1 MISNITLGKSGLP
14 EYLENGRK
22 ASSQYSRDEK
32 DERLFVDGS
41 IEALS
46 DSIELVQK
54 NKNWK
59 NSYYHCTL
67 AFTHDEWEQLCGEE
81 GKLQEVVRE
90 YIRLNFPNHSL
101 DELIFH
107 AEAHVPKI
115 LYEAAEPKRGGAHA
129 KYSET
134 ELIERHPHIH
144 IGISQQ
150 NALYSGQVSA
160 GGIKGIA
167 SRAKSIEFKQCCDEI
182 LCSKYDLVPAVA
194 GEGKEPVKR
203 KSLEKNLQIWAK
215 YQRAAKGRSKGKE
228 LKSTLDTNIDVVDVV
243 YGDLSKTNS
252 LKVVAIKDEE
262 IALKEIAKSCLKNL
276 KQIYNPSE
284 VEKQIDGAVMARL
297 REIDSGKLIP
307 FISQYFGIPADKIRK
322 SEGENKIE
330 IFQDGKWKKNSNTDF
345 CAKILGLDRGET
357 VKLVTVFSALDA
369 AGVKPE
375 ALIDNK
381 GRKRNIASIALDELE
396 GYKFQNLPRIKLS
409 VSRNLDRLLPEERIK
424 NIKAKNPDKPV
435 YSAETGFKTEYFGS
449 LLEMAEA
456 LDYTKIAGY
465 SVANFRDGKRSNEN
479 IESMNPVIILD
490 ADNQPEIGNLIPQK
504 DMEKKLE
511 SKGISALLLPSASNS
526 EEYCRYRVIVPTIKE
541 FSLKG
546 TYENWK
552 EDYQAYI
559 QNFVNF
565 LGIEEDKKKALDNA
579 MFRPAQF
586 YYGSAPT
593 AEATL
598 TNGKVFD
605 NSDMLEKI
613 YQEREKINANMKL
626 KLKEKQYAKAK
637 ENIEKEVNIVFQN
650 LKENEDKLGVGQDN
664 DVALTRTVLSNINKV
679 INVVDAAKLR
689 YPKAFVKDEG
699 RYKILYTSDQE
710 QDGNRNLLGEFG
722 AYNFSREKTRTSYDF
737 MREYLDFLNI
747 SIKKFNDGGMPIDEK
762 ERLKNFLISSP
773 LVSKLNEQ
781 PLEFKRID
789 VSNGNNYA
797 ILVKH
802 FFPNQYDKVC
812 MVNYRGI
819 AQNLARYMK
828 NIEDQEGLEQFKQH
842 YRIKSVNLYNGKI
855 GYLNGVS
862 LKELRDIGGLS
873 EEWINPKKP
882 EKEFKKD
889 VSPKMKQPDKSKS
902 MSDMN
907 F

>member
-14 EYLENGRK
+14 EYLVSGRK
-22 ASSQYSRDEK
+22 VGSEYSRDEK
-32 DERLFVDGS
+32 DHRLFIDGS

-46 DSIELVQK
+46 DSIEWVQK

-59 NSYYHCTL
+59 NSYYHSTL
-67 AFTHDEWEQLCGEE
+67 AFTHEEWEQLSKEE
-81 GKLQEVVRE
+81 GKLQEVVQE
-90 YIRLNFPNHSL
+90 YIRLNFPNHKL
-101 DELIFH
+101 DEIIYH

-115 LYEAAEPKRGGAHA
+115 LYEPKRGGDA

-144 IGISQQ
+144 LGISLQ
-150 NALYSGQVSA
+150 NALYSGQVSV
-160 GGIKGIA
+160 GGIAGKA
-167 SRAKSIEFKQCCDEI
+167 SHAKSIEFKQACDEI
-182 LCSKYDLVPAVA
+182 LCSKYDLIPAVA

-203 KSLEKNLQIWAK
+203 KSLEENLQIWDRFK
-215 YQRAAKGRSKGKE
+215 SAAQGRSKGKE
-228 LKSTLDTNIDVVDVV
+228 LKSSLETTSIDVVDVV
-243 YGDLSKTNS
+243 YDDLPKANPPKLTRIN
-252 LKVVAIKDEE
+252 DDE
-262 IALKEIAKSCLKNL
+262 IALKNKAKARLKNL
-276 KQIYNPSE
+276 KKIYNPSE

-307 FISQYFGIPADKIRK
+307 FIAEYFGIPADKIRK
-322 SEGENKIE
+322 SEEGENKIE
-330 IFQDGKWKKNSNTDF
+330 ILQDGKWKKNSNTDF
-345 CAKILGLDRGET
+345 CSKILGLGRDET
-357 VKLVTVFSALDA
+357 VKLVGIFSALDS
-369 AGVKPE
+369 AGVGVEKLRTTIRGKE
-375 ALIDNK
+375 LVK
-381 GRKRNIASIALDELE
+381 NIANIALDEL
-396 GYKFQNLPRIKLS
+396 GYKFQNIPSVKIS
-409 VSRNLDRLLPEERIK
+409 VSRNLDRLLSQERQDEIR
-424 NIKAKNPDKPV
+424 AKNPTKPV
-435 YSAETGFKTEYFGS
+435 YVADIGYKPEYFSS
-449 LLEMAEA
+449 LIELAEA

-465 SVANFRDGKRSNEN
+465 SIANFKNGKRNNDN
-479 IESMNPVIILD
+479 IESLNPTIILD
-490 ADNQPEIGNLIPQK
+490 VDNRPEIGHLVPIEYMK
-504 DMEKKLE
+504 EKLE
-511 SKGISALLLPSASNS
+511 TKGISALLLPSASNS
-526 EEYCRYRVIVPTIKE
+526 EEYNRYRVIVPTAKE
-541 FSLKG
+541 FSFKG

-559 QNFVNF
+559 ENFVDF
-565 LGIEEDKKKALDNA
+565 LGIEEDKKKALDSA

-586 YYGSAPT
+586 YYGSAPDT
-593 AEATL
+593 TATL

-605 NSDMLEKI
+605 NSEMLEKI
-613 YQEREKINANMKL
+613 YQERERINANMQL
-626 KLKEKQYAKAK
+626 KLQEKQYAKAL
-637 ENIEKEVNIVFQN
+637 ENIEEEVDIVFQN
-650 LKENEDKLGVGQDN
+650 LKKDEDKLNVGQDN
-664 DVALTRTVLSNINKV
+664 DIALTRTVISNINRV

-689 YPKAFVKDEG
+689 YPKAYVKDEG

-737 MREYLDFLNI
+737 MREYLELLNLRI
-747 SIKKFNDGGMPIDEK
+747 AKFNNDNTLTMDEK
-762 ERLKNFLISSP
+762 EKLKNFLTNSP

-781 PLEFKRID
+781 PLEFKRIN
-789 VSNGNNYA
+789 VYNGNNYA

-812 MVNYRGI
+812 LVNYRGI

-842 YRIKSVNLYNGKI
+842 YRIKSVNLHNGKI

-889 VSPKMKQPDKSKS
+889 VSPKMKQSDKS
-902 MSDMN
+902 MGDMN